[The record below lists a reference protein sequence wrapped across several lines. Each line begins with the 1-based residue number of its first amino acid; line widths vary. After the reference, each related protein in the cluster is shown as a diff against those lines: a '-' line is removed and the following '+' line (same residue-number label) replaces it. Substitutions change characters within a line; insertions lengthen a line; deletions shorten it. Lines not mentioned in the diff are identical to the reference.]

1 MAVDAKAVSTD
12 KKRYNIRISGLGG
25 QGVVTSAHILGAAM
39 DNAGKYASLV
49 PFFGSEKRMAPVEAY
64 VRASSQPIYEVGE
77 VVYPDI
83 IMIYHPQV
91 VTHGKSYTMP
101 FYTGL
106 KPNSLI
112 IINSDV
118 DILDEEDKE
127 VLNRLNAKVVQFEAT
142 ELAIKIA
149 GTELATNMAMMGMVL
164 GIMDLVSEENI
175 EAAVRERF
183 LGNSFVASGGTASLD
198 SAIEKKFKKKEEL
211 LSKNMEVI
219 NKTFDLA
226 RSINMDTDNLII
238 KLDI

>member
-1 MAVDAKAVSTD
+1 MATD

-25 QGVVTSAHILGAAM
+25 QGVVTTAHILGSTM

-64 VRASSQPIYEVGE
+64 VRASSEPIYEVGE

-83 IMIYHPQV
+83 IMIYHSQV

-112 IINSDV
+112 IINSEFNV
-118 DILDEEDKE
+118 LEEEDKQ
-127 VLNRLNAKVVQFEAT
+127 VLRDLNATVVQFDAT
-142 ELAIKIA
+142 KLAQKIA
-149 GTELATNMAMMGMVL
+149 GTELATNMAMMGMLL
-164 GIMDLVSEENI
+164 GLTKLVTTEHI

-183 LGNSFVASGGTASLD
+183 LGTSFVSSGGTAMLD
-198 SAIEKKFKKKEEL
+198 SAIEKKFKKKEQL
-211 LSKNMEVI
+211 LEANMNVI
-219 NKTFDLA
+219 KWTFDMAAKVDLE
-226 RSINMDTDNLII
+226 SGDLITQI
-238 KLDI
+238 DV

>member
-1 MAVDAKAVSTD
+1 MATD

-25 QGVVTSAHILGAAM
+25 QGVVTTAHILGSTM

-64 VRASSQPIYEVGE
+64 VRASSEPIYEVGE

-83 IMIYHPQV
+83 ILIYHSQV

-106 KPNSLI
+106 KPNSLV
-112 IINSDV
+112 IINTEA
-118 DILDEEDKE
+118 DILDEEDEKVLKE
-127 VLNRLNAKVVQFEAT
+127 LNAKVIQFDAT
-142 ELAIKIA
+142 KLALDTA
-149 GTELATNMAMMGMVL
+149 GTELATNMAMMGMLL
-164 GIMDLVSEENI
+164 GLTKLVTEDNI
-175 EAAVRERF
+175 EKAVRERF
-183 LGNSFVASGGTASLD
+183 LGTSFVSSGGTAMLD

-219 NKTFDLA
+219 NKTFVMANDVD
-226 RSINMDTDNLII
+226 MTTDELIVRF
-238 KLDI
+238 DV

>member
-1 MAVDAKAVSTD
+1 MAAD
-12 KKRYNIRISGLGG
+12 KKRYNMRISGLGG
-25 QGVVTSAHILGAAM
+25 QGVVTSAHILGTAM
-39 DNAGKYASLV
+39 SNAGKYASLV

-64 VRASSQPIYEVGE
+64 VRASSEPIYEVGE

-83 IMIYHPQV
+83 IMIFHSQV

-106 KPNSLI
+106 KKNALI
-112 IINSDV
+112 IINSDIDV
-118 DILDEEDKE
+118 LEEEDKE
-127 VLNRLNAKVVQFEAT
+127 ILRNLNATVVQFEAT
-142 ELAIKIA
+142 EFAMKVA

-164 GIMDLVSEENI
+164 GLTGLVTEEHI

-211 LSKNMEVI
+211 LAKNMEVI
-219 NKTFDLA
+219 NATFKMAQTVDL
-226 RSINMDTDNLII
+226 SGKELIT
-238 KLDI
+238 KLEI

>member
-1 MAVDAKAVSTD
+1 MANSIVGR
-12 KKRYNIRISGLGG
+12 KRYNIRISGLGG
-25 QGVVTSAHILGAAM
+25 QGVVTSAHILGASM

-64 VRASSQPIYEVGE
+64 VRASSEEIYEVGE

-83 IMIYHPQV
+83 IMIFHSQV

-106 KPNSLI
+106 KKDSLI

-118 DILDEEDKE
+118 DVLTDEDTA
-127 VLNRLNAKVVQFEAT
+127 VLNKLNAKVVQFQAT
-142 ELAIKIA
+142 ELAMRIA

-164 GIMDLVSEENI
+164 GLTKLVTEENI

-183 LGNSFVASGGTASLD
+183 LGNSFVTSGGTASLD

-211 LSKNMEVI
+211 LAKNMEVI
-219 NKTFDLA
+219 NKTFEMADSISLEEADL
-226 RSINMDTDNLII
+226 ITNIEI
-238 KLDI
+238 

>member
-1 MAVDAKAVSTD
+1 MAQSIAKR
-12 KKRYNIRISGLGG
+12 KRYNMRISGLGG
-25 QGVVTSAHILGAAM
+25 QGVVTSAHILGASM

-64 VRASSQPIYEVGE
+64 VRASSEEIYEVGE

-83 IMIYHPQV
+83 ILIYHTQV

-106 KPNSLI
+106 KKDALI
-112 IINSDV
+112 IINSDIDV
-118 DILDEEDKE
+118 LADEDKE
-127 VLNRLNAKVVQFEAT
+127 VLTKLNAKVVQFEAT
-142 ELAIKIA
+142 ELAMQVA

-164 GIMDLVSEENI
+164 GLTGLVNEDNI

-211 LSKNMEVI
+211 LAKNMEVI
-219 NKTFDLA
+219 NATFKMAASIDL
-226 RSINMDTDNLII
+226 DNAGLITKI
-238 KLDI
+238 EI

>member
-1 MAVDAKAVSTD
+1 MTIDNR
-12 KKRYNIRISGLGG
+12 KRYNMRISGLGG
-25 QGVVTSAHILGAAM
+25 QGVVTSAHILGSCM

-64 VRASSQPIYEVGE
+64 VRASTEEIYEVGE

-83 IMIYHPQV
+83 IMIYHSQV

-106 KPNSLI
+106 KKDSLV
-112 IINSDV
+112 IINTDIDV
-118 DILDEEDKE
+118 LEPEDME
-127 VLNRLNAKVVQFEAT
+127 VLNKLNAKVVQFNAT
-142 ELAIKIA
+142 ELALKVA
-149 GTELATNMAMMGMVL
+149 GTELATNMAMMGMLL
-164 GIMDLVSEENI
+164 GLTKLVTEEHI

-211 LSKNMEVI
+211 LAKNMEVI
-219 NKTFDLA
+219 NATFEMANAIDL
-226 RSINMDTDNLII
+226 SSDELII
-238 KLDI
+238 NVAV

>member
-1 MAVDAKAVSTD
+1 MATD
-12 KKRYNIRISGLGG
+12 KKRYNMRISGLGG
-25 QGVVTSAHILGAAM
+25 QGVVTSAHILGSAM
-39 DNAGKYASLV
+39 DNAGKFASLV

-64 VRASSQPIYEVGE
+64 VRASSEPIYEVGE

-83 IMIYHPQV
+83 ILIYHSQV

-106 KPNSLI
+106 KPNSLV
-112 IINSDV
+112 IINTDV
-118 DILDEEDKE
+118 DVLEPEDIA
-127 VLNRLNAKVVQFEAT
+127 VLTRLNAKVVQFNAT
-142 ELAIKIA
+142 ELALKIA

-164 GIMDLVSEENI
+164 GLTELVDESHI

-211 LSKNMEVI
+211 LAKNMEVI
-219 NKTFDLA
+219 NATFELANSIDL
-226 RSINMDTDNLII
+226 SSDKLII
-238 KLDI
+238 NLEV